1 MWNTLLSTMS
11 LTNLRMVCFI
21 GLKIQGIRSVGQEP
35 EVINFL
41 DPLTL
46 IQGENGTGKT
56 TLIEALKFI
65 TTGALPSGKMQAFI
79 HNNLLAQKKR
89 VDALVQL
96 EFENAFGQ
104 RCTVTKRM
112 NASVKG
118 DKTTTK
124 SDDFTLTV
132 VDKDGRENSI
142 SSKVADCNREMLKHL
157 GVSKAILENVIFC
170 HQEDSCWP
178 LGEPKDLKTK
188 FDEIFEVAKYVKAVE
203 HFKKLGREYETS
215 IKIIDAEL
223 PHLVNNRTEYIKI
236 LNDSHK
242 YKDNKKNLIM
252 EIGNIENE
260 NKCLQNRLIAVRE
273 QRKAIEDKER
283 EVIDLTARRTMLTK
297 QIKDSP
303 SVEVYDGDKEKL
315 LEEIEQL
322 SVQTDFNKIDNSR
335 SKIVNDCENID
346 IELASCKDRYEEV
359 KKRMKDMNDDIK
371 KLNDLKFEKTAI
383 WDKIVAENSIC
394 KGNYANEIECLNC
407 LINSLTV
414 ESANYKN
421 SKEEALRKLKE
432 EYSINQ
438 LNLLKIT
445 NLINQIAGNKVDKEN
460 ELRSA
465 ETSIQLLK
473 NSMEGTV
480 DINSQIN
487 EKQKELDSI
496 DQKEIR
502 NIGSVLENKRIIE
515 DTIGSLKTLKDCL
528 EVQTSKN
535 KEFEFELFECKNVF
549 ENILG
554 NHFIYGELYKNMKES
569 IVICENEIKNKEKL
583 KKDVAIHLNESD
595 KRCAAYEA
603 IYKKYT
609 EESKNY
615 RQELQDL
622 LPNEIN
628 IVKDIVV
635 TEQNIKNLQKKINL
649 IEGSKMVYESWLG
662 EIENCQSCPLCKSEF
677 QYENSRY
684 ILEKELVGKV
694 NNSPDKLEQL
704 KKELCNN
711 ETILKCLKRANDL
724 NEKFNSLQFQ
734 EIPKQQKLIDEANKE
749 KNKYLEDVALLDNE
763 IKRLSEKLNNM
774 KRYECKAVKLDK
786 LFESC
791 QELTSKVNDIVKKS
805 LVNQI
810 PEVIS
815 FIELQEG
822 YTVQFIEEKLSQFFQ
837 ELERVKNYISKV
849 NAANQKKNNLIEEIQ
864 NLTRKQLETLK
875 STQEISQLKEKI
887 YNLKDNLEDLNTEYQ
902 TLVSQMPD
910 LEAKNAK
917 NRMEIEETEKEL
929 YQIESTTSRKLI
941 KLGNDVEI
949 LENKEKTIDELEKKI
964 LKSSLTPD
972 QLVNKLNE
980 IHEKIKSL
988 ELMKVNSRDK
998 LLLLDR
1004 QKDLLLTKQQQ
1015 LNILNLKNEL
1025 YELERKIL
1033 ANEYRKE
1040 SKDKLIDEE
1049 NYINNE
1055 IARTAVEISSK
1066 KGELKETEKRIGELD
1081 RTLNEAKYCDA
1092 EKNLREKVIRKTI
1105 LRKTIKDLGLCQK
1118 VLDNSIIK
1126 FHEDK
1131 MKEINLSLC
1140 ELWKK
1145 VYTGNDI
1152 EFIKIKS
1159 KPMSST
1165 GDKRKSYDY
1174 AVVMVVDG
1182 NEIEMRDRCSAGQKM
1197 LASILIRIALCE
1209 VFCYHCPIIALD
1221 EPTTNLDVNKVEN
1234 IADMLRDLVSYR
1246 INGLPSEPKDDCCI
1260 EERMDLE
1267 KSWANSCR
1275 VSKNFSNFQLI
1286 VITHDIQLTHLLYR
1300 NFKPEYVYQ
1309 LRKENDGT
1317 SRITS
1322 HTSIE

>member
-1 MWNTLLSTMS
+1 
-11 LTNLRMVCFI
+11 MVRFI

-124 SDDFTLTV
+124 SDDFTLAV

-142 SSKVADCNREMLKHL
+142 SSKVADCNKEMLRHL

-178 LGEPKDLKTK
+178 LGEPKELKAK

-215 IKIIDAEL
+215 VKIIDAEL
-223 PHLVNNRTEYIKI
+223 PHLVNNRAEYIKI
-236 LNDSHK
+236 LNDSYK
-242 YKDNKKNLIM
+242 YKDNKKNLII
-252 EIGNIENE
+252 EIGNIESE

-273 QRKAIEDKER
+273 QRKAIENKER
-283 EVIDLTARRTMLTK
+283 EIIDLNARRTMLTK
-297 QIKDSP
+297 QIDDLP
-303 SVEVYDGDKEKL
+303 SVEVYDGGKEKL

-322 SVQTDFNKIDNSR
+322 SVQTDYNNIDNTR
-335 SKIVNDCENID
+335 SKIMNDDGNIE
-346 IELASCKDRYEEV
+346 IEIAKNKDRYEEV
-359 KKRMKDMNDDIK
+359 KKCMKDMDDNIK
-371 KLNDLKFEKTAI
+371 KLNDLKSEKTAI
-383 WDKIVAENSIC
+383 WDKIVVENNIC
-394 KGNYANEIECLNC
+394 RENYVNEIECLNS
-407 LINSLTV
+407 LMNSWTI

-421 SKEEALRKLKE
+421 SKEEVLRKLKE

-438 LNLLKIT
+438 LDLLKTT
-445 NLINQIAGNKVDKEN
+445 NSINQIAKTKIDKEN

-473 NSMEGTV
+473 GSMEGTV
-480 DINSQIN
+480 ELNSRIN

-496 DQKEIR
+496 SQKEIS
-502 NIGSVLENKRIIE
+502 NIDCVLEDKRVVEDAIE
-515 DTIGSLKTLKDCL
+515 NLKILKDCL
-528 EVQTSKN
+528 EVQASKN
-535 KEFEFELFECKNVF
+535 KEFELKLSECKKGF
-549 ENILG
+549 EEILG
-554 NHFIYGELYKNMKES
+554 NHFVYGKLYKNMKES
-569 IVICENEIKNKEKL
+569 IVICENEIKDKEKL
-583 KKDVAIHLNESD
+583 RKDIAIYLNESD
-595 KRCAAYEA
+595 KRCAAHEA

-622 LPNEIN
+622 LPNGID
-628 IVKDIVV
+628 IVKDIVF
-635 TEQNIKNLQKKINL
+635 TEQNIENIQKKINL
-649 IEGSKMVYESWLG
+649 IEGSKMVYENWLG

-677 QYENSRY
+677 QFENSRI
-684 ILEKELVGKV
+684 ILEKELIGKV
-694 NNSPDKLEQL
+694 NNSPDELEQL
-704 KKELCNN
+704 KKELCSN
-711 ETILKCLKRANDL
+711 ETILKSLKRANDL
-724 NEKFNSLQFQ
+724 NDKFNSLQFQ

-749 KNKYLEDVALLDNE
+749 KNKYLEDAVLLDNE
-763 IKRLSEKLNNM
+763 INNLNEKLNNM
-774 KRYECKAVKLDK
+774 KQYECKAVELDK

-791 QELTSKVNDIVKKS
+791 QELTSKVNDIVKKT
-805 LVNQI
+805 LVNPT

-815 FIELQEG
+815 LIELREEC
-822 YTVQFIEEKLSQFFQ
+822 TVQFIEEKLSQLFQ
-837 ELERVKNYISKV
+837 ELERLKNHISQI
-849 NAANQKKNNLIEEIQ
+849 NTANQKKNNLIEEIQ
-864 NLTRKQLETLK
+864 HLTKKQLETLK
-875 STQEISQLKEKI
+875 STQEISLLKEKI
-887 YNLKDNLEDLNTEYQ
+887 DNLKGKLEDLNSEYQ
-902 TLVSQMPD
+902 NLVAQMPD
-910 LEAKNAK
+910 LEVKNA
-917 NRMEIEETEKEL
+917 NSRMKIEETEKEL
-929 YQIESTTSRKLI
+929 YQIESTASKKLL

-949 LENKEKTIDELEKKI
+949 LENKEKAIVELEKI
-964 LKSSLTPD
+964 LKSSLPPD
-972 QLVNKLNE
+972 QLASELNE
-980 IHEKIKSL
+980 INEKIKSL
-988 ELMKVNSRDK
+988 ELLKVNLKDK

-1015 LNILNLKNEL
+1015 LNILNLKDEL
-1025 YELERKIL
+1025 HELERKIL
-1033 ANEYRKE
+1033 ANQYRKE
-1040 SKDKLIDEE
+1040 SKDKIIDEE
-1049 NYINNE
+1049 NNINNQ

-1066 KGELKETEKRIGELD
+1066 RGELKEIEKRIGELD
-1081 RTLNEAKYCDA
+1081 RTLNEVKYCDA
-1092 EKNLREKVIRKTI
+1092 EKNLREKAIRKTI
-1105 LRKTIKDLGLCQK
+1105 LRKTIKDLSLCQK

-1152 EFIKIKS
+1152 EFIKIRS

-1209 VFCYHCPIIALD
+1209 VFCCHCPIIALD

-1246 INGLPSEPKDDCCI
+1246 MNGLPSEPKDDCCI

-1267 KSWANSCR
+1267 ESWANSCR

-1317 SRITS
+1317 SRITAHS
-1322 HTSIE
+1322 SIE